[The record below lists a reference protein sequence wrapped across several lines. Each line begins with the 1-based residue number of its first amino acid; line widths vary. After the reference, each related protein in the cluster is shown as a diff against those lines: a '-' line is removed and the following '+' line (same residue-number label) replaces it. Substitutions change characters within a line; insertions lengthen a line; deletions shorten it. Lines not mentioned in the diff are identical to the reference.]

1 MKRAV
6 LVITVPLLAKEG
18 LGEVDY
24 DPGLP
29 RRGNERQKGHEMTQ
43 RKIMHALIAIVLFLP
58 GLAFAQQNAEGT
70 LAAINKLPP
79 LERQRSLT
87 EGAKKEK
94 ELMVY
99 TVLTLTDFDH
109 LQRAFNRKY
118 PYIRVNRLR
127 MGGGKLFDIA
137 LNEHRAG
144 RHLVDVFT
152 AGESSTYP
160 LIKAGVGGRYLSPE
174 RQAFA
179 PEYKDRDGYWIA
191 YFAYRWV
198 FGYNTGLVPPDRLPK
213 TYFDLLDPYWKGKL
227 ALDTDP
233 HSWMVG
239 IIKAYGKEKA
249 VDYFKA
255 LARQGL
261 RLHKGRTL
269 RAQLMAA
276 GEFPAS
282 MEQEVSKMVQMKRQ
296 GAPLDYRYLENTP
309 STLTPVA
316 LARFT
321 SHPHAAAL
329 YIDFVLSEEGQKLLA
344 ELAYV
349 PLRRGVRPKDAELA
363 ERDAQAKLV
372 PLNTESTFSWRDEVI
387 ELADQIFTRG
397 RR

>member
-1 MKRAV
+1 MLKKLKRLMIAV
-6 LVITVPLLAKEG
+6 AVFLSPAQALGQQIAEDALATV
-18 LGEVDY
+18 
-24 DPGLP
+24 
-29 RRGNERQKGHEMTQ
+29 
-43 RKIMHALIAIVLFLP
+43 
-58 GLAFAQQNAEGT
+58 
-70 LAAINKLPP
+70 NKLPAA
-79 LERQRSLT
+79 ERQQRLV
-87 EGAKKEK
+87 EGAQREK

-109 LQRAFNRKY
+109 LQTAFNRKY
-118 PYIRVNRLR
+118 PFIRINRLR
-127 MGGGKLFDIA
+127 MGGGKLFDII

-144 RHLVDVFT
+144 KHLADVFT
-152 AGESSTYP
+152 AGETITYP
-160 LIKAGVGGRYLSPE
+160 LVKAGVVGRYLSPQ
-174 RQAFA
+174 RQAFG
-179 PEYKDRDGYWIA
+179 PETKDREGYWTA

-198 FGYNTGLVPPDRLPK
+198 FGYNSTLISREKLPK
-213 TYFDLLDPYWKGKL
+213 SYFDLLDPFWKGKL
-227 ALDTDP
+227 AIDTDP

-261 RLHKGRTL
+261 HLRKGRTL

-282 MEQEVSKMVQMKRQ
+282 VEQEVSKLVQMKRQ
-296 GAPLDYRYLENTP
+296 QAPLDYRYLENTP
-309 STLTPVA
+309 STLTPAA

-329 YIDFVLSEEGQKLLA
+329 YIDFLLSEEGQKLLA

-349 PLRRGVRPKDAELA
+349 PARTGVRPKDSELA
-363 ERDAQAKLV
+363 ERDRQAKLV
-372 PLNTESTFSWRDEVI
+372 LLNTESTFAWKDEVF
-387 ELADQIFTRG
+387 ELADQIFTPG

>member
-1 MKRAV
+1 
-6 LVITVPLLAKEG
+6 
-18 LGEVDY
+18 
-24 DPGLP
+24 
-29 RRGNERQKGHEMTQ
+29 
-43 RKIMHALIAIVLFLP
+43 
-58 GLAFAQQNAEGT
+58 
-70 LAAINKLPP
+70 
-79 LERQRSLT
+79 
-87 EGAKKEK
+87 
-94 ELMVY
+94 
-99 TVLTLTDFDH
+99 
-109 LQRAFNRKY
+109 
-118 PYIRVNRLR
+118 
-127 MGGGKLFDIA
+127 MGGGKLFDII

-144 RHLVDVFT
+144 KHLADVFT
-152 AGESSTYP
+152 SGETITYP
-160 LIKAGVGGRYLSPE
+160 LVKAGVVGRYVSPG
-174 RQAFA
+174 
-179 PEYKDRDGYWIA
+179 RDGLGAETKDKEGYWTA

-198 FGYNTGLVPPDRLPK
+198 FGYNTNLVSQEKLPK
-213 TYFDLLDPYWKGKL
+213 TYFDLLDPFWRGKL
-227 ALDTDP
+227 AIDTDP

-249 VDYFKA
+249 VDYFRA

-261 RLHKGRTL
+261 HLHKGRTL

-282 MEQEVSKMVQMKRQ
+282 VEQEVSKLVQMKRQ
-296 GAPLDYRYLENTP
+296 QAPLDYRYLENTP

-349 PLRRGVRPKDAELA
+349 PVRMGVRPKDPELA
-363 ERDAQAKLV
+363 GRDAQAKLV
-372 PLNTESTFSWRDEVI
+372 LLNTESTFSWRDEVI

>member
-1 MKRAV
+1 MLTEICRAG
-6 LVITVPLLAKEG
+6 LATVFVSLA
-18 LGEVDY
+18 
-24 DPGLP
+24 
-29 RRGNERQKGHEMTQ
+29 
-43 RKIMHALIAIVLFLP
+43 AS
-58 GLAFAQQNAEGT
+58 AFAQQNAEDV
-70 LAAINKLPP
+70 LAALTQLPAQ
-79 LERQRSLT
+79 ERQQRLM

-99 TVLTLTDFDH
+99 TVLTASDFDY
-109 LQRAFNRKY
+109 LLRAFNRRY
-118 PYIRVNRLR
+118 PFVHVKRLR

-213 TYFDLLDPYWKGKL
+213 TYFDLLEPYWRGKL

-282 MEQEVSKMVQMKRQ
+282 VEQEVSKMVQMKRQ

-309 STLTPVA
+309 SSLTPVA
-316 LARFT
+316 LARFAP
-321 SHPHAAAL
+321 HPHAAAL
-329 YIDFVLSEEGQKLLA
+329 YIDFVLSEEGQRLLA

-349 PLRRGVRPKDAELA
+349 PARSGIYPKDAELA
-363 ERDAQAKLV
+363 ERERHAKLA
-372 PLNTESTFSWRDEVI
+372 LMNTESMFQWRKEVFD
-387 ELADQIFTRG
+387 LADQIFTVG